1 MALILILKHLYMHG
15 SLNMTLNWWVIY
27 NVKSSTYLQES
38 KIIKSFFKDW
48 SHFDFFF
55 FFPVSEGIF
64 YRTVNGAEWSFSD
77 SEKYSWSQ
85 TLLSRMSSSFA
96 TIRHWSTL
104 YKKTVVSLTSDTEH
118 YPSLE
123 QLFQFEI
130 QKQSSLKNFK
140 ECFSFSFLLDPLIE
154 QFIFL
159 NFVKW
164 LLQSSDLCNKSLSQ
178 SPNAPIWL
186 ICFCFGLWVGSLI
199 SVTFSKFT
207 FVNSSPS
214 VALCSIFKNNCIS
227 CNIMC

>member
-1 MALILILKHLYMHG
+1 MVHLIWLWTDELFTM
-15 SLNMTLNWWVIY
+15 LNQAHICRSQ
-27 NVKSSTYLQES
+27 KSSSLFS
-38 KIIKSFFKDW
+38 KTGPTLI
-48 SHFDFFF
+48 FFF